1 MKGQPRGG
9 KARVGRKGRGAV
21 RGRGARARGDATGG
35 LKVVC
40 LKQVKRGAHAPH
52 VIRKT
57 NLFAGLN
64 LAKVQVPNL
73 LHNLPKVHKLLHN
86 LPKVYKLI
94 KVQVHNLNQW

>member
-1 MKGQPRGG
+1 MKGKPRGG

-21 RGRGARARGDATGG
+21 RGRGARARGDAIGG
-35 LKVVC
+35 RGVVSEQQQTQARP
-40 LKQVKRGAHAPH
+40 KF
-52 VIRKT
+52 
-57 NLFAGLN
+57 N
-64 LAKVQVPNL
+64 VQVPNL